1 MTEPQ
6 RFIAHVSLLVPSY
19 DAGIAFYVG
28 KLGFD
33 LLEDRHLDDDKRWV
47 LVRPGARCTALLL
60 AEPGNERQ
68 RARIGDQTAG
78 RVGFFLYT
86 EDFAAD
92 YARLAG
98 SGVQFLEKPRTEYYG
113 TVAVFIDPFGN
124 RWDLLEPGSPGYE

>member
-1 MTEPQ
+1 MTDPK
-6 RFIAHVSLLVPSY
+6 RYIAHVSLLVPSY

-33 LLEDRHLDDDKRWV
+33 LLEDTHLGEGKRWV
-47 LVRPGARCTALLL
+47 LVRPGATGSALLL

-68 RARIGDQTAG
+68 RARIGDQTGG
-78 RVGFFLYT
+78 RVGFFLHT
-86 EDFAAD
+86 EDFATD
-92 YARLAG
+92 YARLTE

-124 RWDLLEPGSPGYE
+124 RWDLLLPA